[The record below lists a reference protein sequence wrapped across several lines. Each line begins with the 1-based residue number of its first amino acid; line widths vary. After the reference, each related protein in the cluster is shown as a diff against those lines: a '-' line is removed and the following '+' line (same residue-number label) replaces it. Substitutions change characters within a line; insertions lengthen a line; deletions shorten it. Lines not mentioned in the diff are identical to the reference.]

1 MDEFQPESL
10 EKQALASGLIMLLFE
25 KPMRRGWDSN
35 PHHSG
40 DITRKTPF
48 FYSSQIRDLFRRCD
62 AGQVSHV

>member
-10 EKQALASGLIMLLFE
+10 EKQALTSGLIMLLFE

-35 PHHSG
+35 RHHSG

-48 FYSSQIRDLFRRCD
+48 FYSSQIRGLFKLYD
-62 AGQVSHV
+62 VGQVSHV